1 MLKLANSFV
10 AVLLLAA
17 CAQEPSGQD
26 TYAPDVDEDKGDSA
40 SSSCTKVFAEGD
52 KTRARRLLV
61 AIEDGDVA
69 MLDPRTGETVKIFD
83 TGPNPFG
90 AAFSPDGD
98 RAYVT
103 DKTAGILSEIDV
115 EDGTVYAQVSVGRTP
130 QQPVLAPN
138 GRIYI
143 ALSGDE
149 GVGVVDTSGGGLTV
163 LPKIATGA
171 GSKPHIVSL
180 SPDGSTLW
188 ATIQGAD
195 PRVLSVDLATG
206 TAKDYRYDL
215 VPRVIHATDDG
226 AFFTAHHSTGLHF
239 IDLATGA
246 PSTPFMDSFGK
257 HSEARKQIEGIH
269 AQDDLVSITHEGR
282 KALVV
287 IKHLADGTLKRIRN
301 ISGREAPPYWTTIDP
316 SGQVA
321 YVSIPAAQV
330 DGVSVGGVVEAWD
343 LTKCSSRPM
352 WTAMLG
358 GKPKRMAVAE

>member
-1 MLKLANSFV
+1 
-10 AVLLLAA
+10 
-17 CAQEPSGQD
+17 
-26 TYAPDVDEDKGDSA
+26 
-40 SSSCTKVFAEGD
+40 
-52 KTRARRLLV
+52 
-61 AIEDGDVA
+61 
-69 MLDPRTGETVKIFD
+69 MLDPATGDTLAVYD

-103 DKTAGILSEIDV
+103 DKNAGTLSEIDAD
-115 EDGTVYAQVSVGRTP
+115 DGTVYAQVSVGRTP
-130 QQPVLAPN
+130 QQPVLGQD

-149 GVGVVDTSGGGLTV
+149 GIGVVDTAGGALTV

-180 SPDGSTLW
+180 SPDGATLW
-188 ATIQGAD
+188 ATVQGTD

-206 TAKDYRYDL
+206 TIRDYRYDM

-226 AFFTAHHSTGLHF
+226 AWFTAHHSTGLHF
-239 IDLATGA
+239 IDLATGT

-257 HSEARKQIEGIH
+257 HSEAKKQIEGVF
-269 AQDDLVSITHEGR
+269 AAGDLVSITHEGR

-287 IKHLADGTLKRIRN
+287 IKQLADGTLKRIRN
-301 ISGREAPPYWTTIDP
+301 ISGRAAPPYWTTIDP

-321 YVSIPAAQV
+321 YVSIPEKV
-330 DGVSVGGVVEAWD
+330 TDGVAAGGVVEAWD

-352 WTAMLG
+352 WTATLG
-358 GKPKRMAVAE
+358 GKPKRMAVTE